1 MKYMISWVLSGTIFF
16 LIGCNKNE
24 ARNTDKGF
32 DNGPTDS
39 LKLNEIQVIASHN
52 SYHKKTDDDVFS
64 FMKSLDSLGVLPSN
78 MSPTELDYEHES
90 LEDQFNQYNVRG
102 LELDIFNDPNGGQYY
117 YRMGKYLAG
126 NNAASNNPD
135 LNTPGFKLL
144 HIVDFDFN
152 SSHTTFK
159 QALQAVYNWS
169 VAHPNHLPIF
179 INVETNEESVAAMLP
194 AIPNLTP
201 TILYDASACDKLDEE
216 IKSVFG
222 ENLDKVITPDDV
234 RGNYSTLREAVLAG
248 NWPNLGTARN
258 KVVFI
263 MQGAAESDYKAG
275 HASLQGRAMFVYA
288 SPSSNEA
295 AFVIL
300 NSPVSDKAQIMQRV
314 QQGFIVRT
322 RSDSGTTEARTGD
335 YTDMNAA
342 FESGAQIVSTDYYR
356 ADPRAGTPGWTDFHV
371 QLPEGGV
378 ARINPVSA
386 AGKVSLGQIKE

>member
-1 MKYMISWVLSGTIFF
+1 MKHLLLLLLTGGVFF
-16 LIGCNKNE
+16 FAGCRKGE
-24 ARNTDKGF
+24 TKITDKGF

-52 SYHKKTDDDVFS
+52 SYHKRTDADVFN
-64 FMKSLDSLGVLPSN
+64 FMLKLDSLGVLPSN
-78 MSPTELDYEHES
+78 MSPVELDYSHES
-90 LEDQFNQYNVRG
+90 LEDQFNLYNVRG

-126 NNAASNNPD
+126 NDPASKNPD
-135 LNTPGFKLL
+135 LNVPGFKLL

-152 SSHTTFK
+152 STHTTFK

-169 VAHPNHLPIF
+169 MAHPNHLPIF
-179 INVETNEESVAAMLP
+179 INVETNEESVAAQLP
-194 AIPNLTP
+194 MVPNLTP
-201 TILYDASACDKLDEE
+201 TIPYDASACDKLDEE

-222 ENLDKVITPDDV
+222 TNLDKVITPDDV
-234 RGNYSTLREAVLAG
+234 RGSYATLREAVLAG
-248 NWPNLGTARN
+248 NWPTLAQARN
-258 KVVFI
+258 KIVFI
-263 MQGAAESDYKAG
+263 MQGAAESFYATG
-275 HASLQGRAMFVYA
+275 HPSLQGRSMFMYS
-288 SPSSNEA
+288 SPNSDEA

-300 NSPVSDKAQIMQRV
+300 NSATSQKNQIIQRV
-314 QQGFIVRT
+314 QEGFIVRT
-322 RSDSGTTEARTGD
+322 RSDAGTTEARTGD
-335 YTDMNAA
+335 YTDMNSA

-386 AGKVSLGQIKE
+386 AGKTGLGEIKE